1 MKRPLLLLMLL
12 APGAFAQNPPAELT
26 PMEVIEKA
34 LSSNPH
40 VLEAQSAADRGRIQ
54 TRISLSPF
62 LPTLAV
68 ETGTVQ
74 RSPEDRNESGH
85 YLFGAGRMNLFN
97 GGLDWSQ
104 RRIQRLDEERNQRQ
118 LALRKSLV
126 ARESIRRITD
136 LMLIDESIALKR
148 EALQLNQTQMRMAQ
162 QKVAGGITTAADV
175 IEFEFRENALATELE
190 LLAHERNVAS
200 RALSKTM
207 GLEPRDTLRI
217 KGSLEPSL
225 ATLASAHGDTEGY
238 LGESFTLDAAFDAR
252 AADIQ
257 LGVSRAVWLPKADL
271 EARYG
276 DQRFADPEVEGL
288 PGWRL
293 ELRLT
298 LPIFSGLETFYARQL
313 AAVALQEAEA
323 RHRAA
328 RLVSSTVQKD
338 RSEKLLT
345 LNTLMRLQDENIKR
359 AERYYRATVTEYRR
373 GIKNS
378 PDLSQATERL
388 FDARL
393 RKHSLTRDFVL
404 TQIGLTEETR
414 FETN

>member
-1 MKRPLLLLMLL
+1 MKRSLLLLLL
-12 APGAFAQNPPAELT
+12 FCPAAFAQDPPAELT
-26 PMEVIEKA
+26 PVEIIEASLK
-34 LSSNPH
+34 SNPQ
-40 VLEAQSAADRGRIQ
+40 VLEAQAAADRGRIQ
-54 TRISLSPF
+54 SRLSLSPF

-68 ETGTVQ
+68 EAGTVQ
-74 RSPEDRNESGH
+74 RSPEDRNESGQ

-104 RRIQRLDEERNQRQ
+104 RRILRLEDERSQRQ
-118 LALRKSLV
+118 LALRKRLV

-136 LMLIDESIALKR
+136 LMLIDESVALKR
-148 EALQLNQTQMRMAQ
+148 EALQLNQTQMRMAR

-175 IEFEFRENALATELE
+175 IEFEFRENALNTELE

-207 GLEPRDTLRI
+207 GREPGDSLRI
-217 KGSLEPSL
+217 KGPLTPALAEL
-225 ATLASAHGDTEGY
+225 ATAHGEA
-238 LGESFTLDAAFDAR
+238 ESYIDEAFTLDASFDAR
-252 AADIQ
+252 VADIQ
-257 LGVSRAVWLPKADL
+257 RGAARSVWLPRADL

-276 DQRFADPEVEGL
+276 DQRFADPEVDGL

-298 LPIFSGLETFYARQL
+298 LPIFSGLETIHARQL
-313 AAVALQEAEA
+313 ATTALREAEA
-323 RHRAA
+323 RQQAA
-328 RLVSSTVQKD
+328 RLLTATVQKD
-338 RSEKLLT
+338 RVEKLLT
-345 LNTLMRLQDENIKR
+345 LNTLIRLQNENIKR
-359 AERYYRATVTEYRR
+359 AERYYQATVTEYRR

-393 RKHSLTRDFVL
+393 RKHSLTRDFIL

-414 FETN
+414 FEAN